1 MSGDVKIP
9 VTVKLSAE
17 TLQEL
22 IRTIQEGLWLTT
34 GEKAPKLTLDEIIEQ
49 CVRKFL
55 QGYIEIEE

>member
-1 MSGDVKIP
+1 MSSDVKIP
-9 VTVKLSAE
+9 ITVRLSAE

-22 IRTIQEGLWLTT
+22 IRTIKEGPWLTT
-34 GEKAPKLTLDEIIEQ
+34 GEKTPKLTLDEIIEQ